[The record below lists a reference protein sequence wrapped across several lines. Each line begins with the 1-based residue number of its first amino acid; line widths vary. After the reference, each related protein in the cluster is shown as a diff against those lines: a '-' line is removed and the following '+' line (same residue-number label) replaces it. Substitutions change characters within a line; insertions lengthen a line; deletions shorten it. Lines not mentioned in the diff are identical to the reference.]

1 MKAIVWICPLRW
13 PVLLHRK
20 VLHTSYAIKRHFVS
34 GCALARKVYV
44 AKATALGARVLQ
56 ARLFLVI
63 YRGLVARGP
72 AGSAIKRIADEAI
85 LSDFGGMFSSFTHH
99 YSVK

>member
-1 MKAIVWICPLRW
+1 MFGYILILYIQVFFLPNG
-13 PVLLHRK
+13 VLPQQLNPR
-20 VLHTSYAIKRHFVS
+20 LTSNGKPGILFV
-34 GCALARKVYV
+34 
-44 AKATALGARVLQ
+44 
-56 ARLFLVI
+56 